1 MSDNTTPTPYI
12 PHSPGD
18 LVTAE
23 DWNDLQV
30 AMRTDL
36 AANTAADAK
45 TAAELKAL
53 IANVDAP
60 KFGGKTPDDWTDDL
74 DKRYIRRDDP
84 GAMGEYRRYFK
95 QLNRQV
101 VPPFSTGNTTVIEP
115 CVIEHK
121 LCRYPLVEVYELLP
135 VFSHVPAAQQP
146 QPDDTIPGSVA
157 LSSVKF
163 LIYYASKRDPLAE
176 LLFSESSDRFYWG
189 DPLPLLLTQFGLKS
203 ALTQKF
209 DDLVNDIFGKLFD
222 PGLENDQF
230 NRENYAVSPYVQNWI
245 NKDQT
250 VGDLMKGGQWN
261 DLRIAIRPVMLPTV
275 FTLPTATGANPPHA
289 AQIFHISQN
298 ELEIRVPVAT
308 DIMAL
313 IRT

>member
-1 MSDNTTPTPYI
+1 VSDNTTPAPYI
-12 PHSPGD
+12 PRNPGD

-23 DWNDLQV
+23 DWNDMQV
-30 AMRTDL
+30 AVRTDL
-36 AANTAADAK
+36 AANATADAK
-45 TAAELKAL
+45 TAEELKAM
-53 IANVDAP
+53 IENVDA
-60 KFGGKTPDDWTDDL
+60 KRFGGKTPDEWTDDL
-74 DKRYIRRDDP
+74 DGRYIRRDDP

-101 VPPFSTGNTTVIEP
+101 VPPFGGGTVIEP

-135 VFSHVPAAQQP
+135 VLAHVPQGERPERANELA
-146 QPDDTIPGSVA
+146 G
-157 LSSVKF
+157 VKF

-176 LLFSESSDRFYWG
+176 LLFTESSDRFYWG
-189 DPLPLLLTQFGLKS
+189 DPLTLLLSQFNLKP

-209 DDLVNDIFGKLFD
+209 DDLVNDIFGKMFD
-222 PGLENDQF
+222 PGLEQDQF
-230 NRENYAVSPYVQNWI
+230 DRDTYAVSPYVQAWI
-245 NKDQT
+245 DKDQT

-275 FTLPTATGANPPHA
+275 FALPTGNAANNQRV
-289 AQIFHISQN
+289 AQVFHISQN
-298 ELEIRVPVAT
+298 ELEIRVPSAT